1 MLSQLTSP
9 EILIHGLL
17 FLISL
22 LCWRETWVIMM
33 FVLIQEVFPV
43 SLFARKHIGGKY
55 LPLLFFL
62 SCRDQARN
70 AMSLCSLLEDLY
82 PVQVDKHIMI
92 IQHSLAFSERCFPC
106 SVSSSSSWPPE
117 PLAPFTLQKLESFV
131 QPLLVS
137 GLSSLTCS
145 DTIQLFH
152 LPLHFLFLSLVLPI
166 LNLTQQCTLDS
177 KPKKNSCTY
186 YLVLQLLLL
195 NTVPFFPFPPMV

>member
-9 EILIHGLL
+9 EILIHGLF
-17 FLISL
+17 FLINL

-43 SLFARKHIGGKY
+43 SSFARKHIGGKY
-55 LPLLFFL
+55 LPLLFF
-62 SCRDQARN
+62 SCRDQTRN
-70 AMSLCSLLEDLY
+70 AMPLCSLLEDLF

-92 IQHSLAFSERCFPC
+92 IQHSLAVSERCFPC
-106 SVSSSSSWPPE
+106 SVSASPSWPPE
-117 PLAPFTLQKLESFV
+117 PLSPFTLQELESFV

-137 GLSSLTCS
+137 GLSFPTCS
-145 DTIQLFH
+145 DIIQPFH
-152 LPLHFLFLSLVLPI
+152 LPLHFLFLSLVLPTP
-166 LNLTQQCTLDS
+166 NLTQQCTLDS

-195 NTVPFFPFPPMV
+195 NTVPFFLFPPMV